1 MSKCVAKFA
10 HPPSW
15 KPKAKNPKL
24 KMHSSAA
31 LPQKFFVV
39 DIYENFHLQS
49 LISGGDPIPLK
60 KPPLFGVRMSCMSSQ
75 LKLQICMQ
83 SPGRSIYYF
92 FTFILVMQLH

>member
-15 KPKAKNPKL
+15 KPKSKSPKL

-60 KPPLFGVRMSCMSSQ
+60 KTPLFGGPNELHV
-75 LKLQICMQ
+75 
-83 SPGRSIYYF
+83 
-92 FTFILVMQLH
+92 FTAKITNMYAESR